1 MDINELVK
9 KSHATA
15 LEKGWW
21 DGPRSPLEVYALVV
35 SEVGEAIEDA
45 RDSRPELYY
54 TDGKPCGELSEI
66 ADVFIRLA
74 DYCGRE
80 GWDLDSAIEK
90 KMEYNNTRPYRHGG
104 KKY

>member
-1 MDINELVK
+1 
-9 KSHATA
+9 
-15 LEKGWW
+15 
-21 DGPRSPLEVYALVV
+21 
-35 SEVGEAIEDA
+35 
-45 RDSRPELYY
+45 
-54 TDGKPCGELSEI
+54 
-66 ADVFIRLA
+66 LA